1 MENHFVHSK
10 HMESSDNNL
19 RTHHTLACIW
29 DFDKTLTPGYMQT
42 PLFQEYGIDE
52 AAFWRE
58 VNKLPEIYGRQGIHV
73 SKDTVYLN
81 HLLSYVKNGPL
92 RGLTN
97 QKLRELGARIELC
110 PGVPEVFNK
119 LREYAKML
127 GAERNLDID
136 LEHYIISTGIA
147 EMIRGSALAAH
158 VDGIYGCEFIEQ
170 PLPPHYS
177 DQQALQLLEE
187 STEISQIGVMVD
199 NTIKTRFIF
208 EINKGSNKNPEIDV
222 NAVVR
227 AQDRRVPFENMVYIA
242 DGPSDVPVFSVVRK
256 GGGFAYAVYSQN
268 SRAERRQNDSLQES
282 KRVNGYGPN
291 DYRATEFTFDW
302 LCMRIEDMVNRIA
315 KEREYA
321 VQSQVSQPPRHLHA
335 GAPANIFSKPQTE
348 PDVPASLQ
356 QPSLL

>member
-1 MENHFVHSK
+1 MEAT
-10 HMESSDNNL
+10 DINL

-42 PLFQEYGIDE
+42 PLFEEYGIDE
-52 AAFWRE
+52 ANFWNE
-58 VNKLPEIYGRQGIHV
+58 VNRLPELYAKRGLHV
-73 SKDTVYLN
+73 SRDTVYLN

-97 QKLRELGARIELC
+97 KKLRELGARVPLC
-110 PGVPEVFNK
+110 PGVPAVFDL
-119 LREYAKML
+119 LRDYAKKL
-127 GAERNLDID
+127 GNAKNLDID
-136 LEHYIISTGIA
+136 LEHYIVSTGLA
-147 EMIRGSALAAH
+147 EMIRGSAVAPH

-170 PLPPHYS
+170 PFPPHYS
-177 DQQALQLLEE
+177 EQQVLQLESE
-187 STEISQIGVMVD
+187 STEISQVGVMVD

-227 AQDRRVPFENMVYIA
+227 PQDRRVPFENMVYIA

-256 GGGFAYAVYSQN
+256 GGGFAYAVYSLQ
-268 SRAERRQNDSLQES
+268 SRAERRQNDTLQAT

-291 DYRATEFTFDW
+291 DYRDTEFTFDW
-302 LCMRIEDMVNRIA
+302 LCMRIEDMVDRIQ
-315 KEREYA
+315 KERAYA
-321 VQSQVSQPPRHLHA
+321 LQSQIAQPPRHIRDEAQGFGIL
-335 GAPANIFSKPQTE
+335 SRPQTDPE
-348 PDVPASLQ
+348 QSSLR